1 MKYITN
7 ILLLLL
13 PLFSLAQ
20 QPGFKKLYTGENT
33 TVAFMDIEWD
43 GEKLITTRYVLGT
56 I

>member
-7 ILLLLL
+7 TLLL

-20 QPGFKKLYTGENT
+20 QPGLKKLYTDGTT

-43 GEKLITTRYVLGT
+43 GEKLITTQYINGT